1 MSEQSPHTA
10 GSAGT
15 LGKRPSERSRE
26 VGRGASWREVDA
38 ELEVRAR
45 IVVALDAIEDGNPR
59 MAELA
64 LFGLLD
70 DLDGVE
76 TILAPAERAA

>member
-1 MSEQSPHTA
+1 MNGEGARQGAPNHQLS
-10 GSAGT
+10 
-15 LGKRPSERSRE
+15 RPSERSRPP
-26 VGRGASWREVDA
+26 GRAATWTDVDR

-70 DLDGVE
+70 DLDAAGE
-76 TILAPAERAA
+76 LLAAKAA

>member
-1 MSEQSPHTA
+1 MNEQSPHTA

-26 VGRGASWREVDA
+26 VGRGASLREVDA

-45 IVVALDAIEDGNPR
+45 LVLIADSIEAGDIGT
-59 MAELA
+59 AELCV
-64 LFGLLD
+64 FQLLD
-70 DLDGVE
+70 DLDVVE
-76 TILAPAERAA
+76 LLTAKAA